1 MKERLIIFLAHLGIG
16 QAKFEAI
23 VGLSR
28 GFVNKIGENITLN
41 SLNKITE
48 AYPELNINWLKTGEG
63 EMLKSNHQYNKV
75 KTNTGI
81 VGIQGNNVTVN
92 KSENDKL
99 FELLKTKDEQL
110 NKSQEQISKSQEQIS
125 EVLNVIK
132 SKDEQINRLIG
143 LVEKHGK

>member
-1 MKERLIIFLAHLGIG
+1 M
-16 QAKFEAI
+16 
-23 VGLSR
+23 
-28 GFVNKIGENITLN
+28 
-41 SLNKITE
+41 
-48 AYPELNINWLKTGEG
+48 
-63 EMLKSNHQYNKV
+63 
-75 KTNTGI
+75 
-81 VGIQGNNVTVN
+81 N

-143 LVEKHGK
+143 LVERHGQ